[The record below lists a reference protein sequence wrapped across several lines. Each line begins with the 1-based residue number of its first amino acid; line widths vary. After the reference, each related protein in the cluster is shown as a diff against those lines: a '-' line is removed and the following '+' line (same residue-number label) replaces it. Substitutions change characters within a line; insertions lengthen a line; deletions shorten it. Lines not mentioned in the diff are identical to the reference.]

1 MSYILGTKQ
10 LSQSIII
17 SNFPWLEYK
26 KQQQQKTTGLLS
38 EKQGLERRPQSCG
51 ITCEFLK
58 RITDEQ
64 RKTKAQRS
72 EMI

>member
-1 MSYILGTKQ
+1 MVRIQ
-10 LSQSIII
+10 
-17 SNFPWLEYK
+17 K

-72 EMI
+72 EMISVPSQVTYYQIPNMNPDT

>member
-1 MSYILGTKQ
+1 MVRIQ
-10 LSQSIII
+10 
-17 SNFPWLEYK
+17 K